1 MITMKNRIRE
11 CRKAVGMTLD
21 DLAKLTKENRS
32 SINYWERNVPPIIKL
47 KNLLK
52 PYMLARPI

>member
-1 MITMKNRIRE
+1 
-11 CRKAVGMTLD
+11 MTLD